1 MVVRNALIE
10 FLVHGVKYS
19 FPPIRGELT
28 RGMPTSYAAPP
39 LSKKIVQSKE
49 LPPVWPDK
57 DGKVRGYSFAPLYK
71 TVPQAARKDQ
81 ELYELLAL
89 VDAVRDG
96 RAREKSMA
104 EKALTKRILTNE
116 G

>member
-1 MVVRNALIE
+1 M
-10 FLVHGVKYS
+10 
-19 FPPIRGELT
+19 
-28 RGMPTSYAAPP
+28 
-39 LSKKIVQSKE
+39 
-49 LPPVWPDK
+49 
-57 DGKVRGYSFAPLYK
+57 YK
-71 TVPQAARKDQ
+71 TVPQAAREDK